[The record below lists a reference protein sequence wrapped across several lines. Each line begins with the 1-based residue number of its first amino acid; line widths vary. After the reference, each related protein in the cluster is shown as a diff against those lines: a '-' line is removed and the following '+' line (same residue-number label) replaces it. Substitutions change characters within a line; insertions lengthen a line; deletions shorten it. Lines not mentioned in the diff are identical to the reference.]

1 MKEIVIIG
9 AGNFGR
15 EVAWLIE
22 DINKSRPSYIVLGY
36 LDDTPE
42 KQGETI
48 NGYKVLGP
56 VAVLPELVKNHNA
69 CAVIAI
75 QNSEA
80 RERICGNLSHFNNW
94 ETLIHPSVNRS
105 DTSKIGQGS
114 IICAGVNISVNTI
127 IGNQCI
133 VNIGSVIEN
142 DCTIENYVSIMC
154 KSVVGSNSHLMNHA
168 YIGSNSS
175 VVNGKKVGINAQVG
189 PGSVV
194 IGDIPDNTTVIGVP
208 AKRGLFDNGKYSYL

>member
-56 VAVLPELVKNHNA
+56 VSSLLELVENHTA

-80 RERICGNLSHFNNW
+80 RERICENFPDFSNW

-105 DTSKIGQGS
+105 DTSKTGRGS
-114 IICAGVNISVNTI
+114 IICAGVNISVNAV
-127 IGNQCI
+127 IGDQCI

-142 DCTIENYVSIMC
+142 DCMIEDYVSIMC
-154 KSVVGSNSHLMNHA
+154 KSVIGSKSHLMRHS

-175 VVNGKKVGINAQVG
+175 VTNGKKIGIKAQVG

-194 IGDIPDNTTVIGVP
+194 IGDVPDMTTVIGVP